1 MLQKYQPMLQ
11 TLLPSIDSQ
20 VTALHSL
27 QVFCLSH
34 KFPKGMLL
42 RWFMALYELS
52 IIDEEALM
60 KWKEDVNDAYP
71 GKGQALFQVNLTF
84 RKYLNLYFNIESK
97 LIGMIR

>member
-1 MLQKYQPMLQ
+1 
-11 TLLPSIDSQ
+11 
-20 VTALHSL
+20 
-27 QVFCLSH
+27 
-34 KFPKGMLL
+34 
-42 RWFMALYELS
+42 MALYELS

-97 LIGMIR
+97 LIGMIRWFLGKYLADMACRAVFGRGGWRRRR